1 MDDPV
6 TNQRIE
12 IDLLLEAI
20 YIKYGY
26 DFRNYSKASIR
37 RRVRRHLSKSGLSNV
52 SEMLHRVL
60 YEPAFFDKL
69 LLDLTINVTEMFRD
83 PDFFKGLRDLVLP
96 DLNSKSFVKVWHAGC
111 ATGEEVYS
119 MAILLREGGFYKNF
133 QIYATDTNEAVLQSA
148 AKGIFPLARMKEYT
162 RNYIKAGG
170 RAGFASYYTA
180 RYDHALMHQDL
191 KENIVFS
198 HHNLVTDG
206 VFGEMNL
213 ILCRN
218 VLIYFNRELQERV
231 FKLFT
236 DSLVPGGYL
245 CLGSKESL
253 RLSTVRS
260 RFESLADKKK
270 IYRKKG

>member
-1 MDDPV
+1 M
-6 TNQRIE
+6 
-12 IDLLLEAI
+12 
-20 YIKYGY
+20 
-26 DFRNYSKASIR
+26 
-37 RRVRRHLSKSGLSNV
+37 
-52 SEMLHRVL
+52 

-83 PDFFKGLRDLVLP
+83 PDYFKILRKVVLP
-96 DLNSKSFVKVWHAGC
+96 SLKDKKFVKVWHAGC

-119 MAILLREGGFYKNF
+119 MVILLREGGFYKNF
-133 QIYATDTNEAVLQSA
+133 QIYATDTNEAVLKSA
-148 AKGIFPLARMKEYT
+148 GKGIFPLARMKEYT

-180 RYDHALMHQDL
+180 RYDHALMHHDL

-206 VFGEMNL
+206 VFGEMDL

-231 FKLFT
+231 LQLFL
-236 DSLVPGGYL
+236 DSLADGGFL

-253 RLSTVRS
+253 QFSTVNPH
-260 RFESLADKKK
+260 FEIVAGKNK
-270 IYRKKG
+270 IYRKTG